1 MNFNLKDCVKLATKG
16 FKPSD
21 IAELSALD
29 DNKFDKDD
37 ILTLVGNGYKLS
49 DIKDLVKTFD
59 TSEDVSTV
67 GGPEDDNKNSQD
79 KPQQPEKPDN
89 ESDHSDADAGDN
101 IIDYKQMYEK
111 EKQLRE
117 KLQQTNQRTIEG
129 DKTDSKSD
137 WDIALEIAQDII

>member
-1 MNFNLKDCVKLATKG
+1 MNFSLKDCVKLATKG
-16 FKPSD
+16 FKVLD

-29 DNKFDKDD
+29 DTKFDKDD
-37 ILTLVGNGYKLS
+37 ILTLVGSGYKLS

-59 TSEDVSTV
+59 KSDDESTV
-67 GGPEDDNKNSQD
+67 EDPEDDKNNSHTE
-79 KPQQPEKPDN
+79 KQQPEKPDN
-89 ESDHSDADAGDN
+89 ESCHSDADTGDN

-129 DKTDSKSD
+129 DKPDSKSD
-137 WDIALEIAQDII
+137 WDIALEIAQNII